1 MSALLFRRI
10 YGATFKPGTRK
21 LLSTAAPPKTWRPF
35 FTASAIAGFSAAA
48 YTIGSIYPPS
58 ALTILFPRTA
68 PGPPDPATPESKAY
82 TESLEQT
89 LQTLPLLEQLRK
101 QEDADDWYESRPY
114 LNYPEERR
122 VNSLTGGALKGPGK
136 LALYP
141 LVRSKKD
148 ETESVIF
155 VHVGRGLCGHDGII
169 HGGLLA
175 TLLDETL
182 ARTAIANLPEKVGV
196 TALLT
201 LNYRAPTRADQFIV
215 IRTFLQ
221 EAKGRKAT
229 VTGRV
234 EALDGTLLVEAS
246 ATFVQP
252 RYAKLLNTEALK
264 KAMGEPPHSHTPIH
278 LADGEKIRPPK

>member
-10 YGATFKPGTRK
+10 YGVTFKPGTRK
-21 LLSTAAPPKTWRPF
+21 LLSTAAPPRTWRPF
-35 FTASAIAGFSAAA
+35 LTASAIAGFSAAA

-68 PGPPDPATPESKAY
+68 PGPPDPATPESKVY

-246 ATFVQP
+246 YVATNPF
-252 RYAKLLNTEALK
+252 N
-264 KAMGEPPHSHTPIH
+264 
-278 LADGEKIRPPK
+278 

>member
-1 MSALLFRRI
+1 MSASLLRRLC
-10 YGATFKPGTRK
+10 GTVCKQGTRRV
-21 LLSTAAPPKTWRPF
+21 LSTTVPQSSPRRTWRPF

-48 YTIGSIYPPS
+48 YTLGSIYPPS

-68 PGPPDPATPESKAY
+68 PGPPDPATPESQAY

-89 LQTLPLLEQLRK
+89 LQTLPLLEHMRK
-101 QEDADDWYESRPY
+101 QESADDWYETRPY

-122 VNSLTGGALKGPGK
+122 VNSLTGGALRGPGK
-136 LALYP
+136 LALHP

-155 VHVGRGLCGHDGII
+155 IHVGRGLCGHDGII

-201 LNYRAPTRADQFIV
+201 LNYRAPTRAN
-215 IRTFLQ
+215 
-221 EAKGRKAT
+221 
-229 VTGRV
+229 
-234 EALDGTLLVEAS
+234 
-246 ATFVQP
+246 QP
-252 RYAKLLNTEALK
+252 RYAKLLNSEALK
-264 KAMGEPPHSHTPIH
+264 HAMGEPPHSHSPIH